1 MYFGSVDKETAEKLK
16 IVFSKDFDSFT
27 NMNKVDFSSS
37 TSYGDF
43 YLLNQIW
50 NQLGISETFRQSLQ
64 SSDRHIT
71 IQTAIEYIKAMVF
84 QRVSQPDSKLAVIE
98 EYPDTSL
105 PHFVNLKNRLDI
117 QTLYRSLEVLN
128 ENFLKVEAHLYL
140 MFNPLFKKSPD
151 VVAFLSRNSIL
162 HQELLFF

>member
-16 IVFSKDFDSFT
+16 IVFSRDFDSFT
-27 NMNKVDFSSS
+27 NMNKVDFSNS

-50 NQLGISETFRQSLQ
+50 NQLSITDTFNQSLQ

-71 IQTAIEYIKAMVF
+71 TQTAIEYIKALVF
-84 QRVSQPDSKLAVIE
+84 QRVSQPDSKLALTE
-98 EYPDTSL
+98 EYPYTSL
-105 PHFVNLKNRLDI
+105 PHFVDLENKLDI

-128 ENFLKVEAHLYL
+128 ENFPKVEEHLYQWATDHYKQ
-140 MFNPLFKKSPD
+140 NERELF
-151 VVAFLSRNSIL
+151 
-162 HQELLFF
+162 